1 MDGWMDGWT
10 GWIQLRSLV
19 QLGHLAVLKI
29 GSTRFASIWGLLW
42 RNPKGFLILTT
53 FRGVHKSFPFG
64 TFLHCRFSLS
74 LYFARQSGG
83 WVKIYN
89 VKKVKMEMTCAP
101 QKTYQTQNQNQSSP
115 QILVEQVEPIFHQIF
130 FFFVKHPNEG
140 IHMFSVVIIQPI
152 YNAIQLSHWSSQWL
166 SWLVQPWLVI
176 RTYLKNYFTTLA
188 FEMDDSNSR
197 FRCTIV
203 LPAHWLVS
211 AFFMLLSWLYDTWC
225 QTPF

>member
-1 MDGWMDGWT
+1 M
-10 GWIQLRSLV
+10 
-19 QLGHLAVLKI
+19 
-29 GSTRFASIWGLLW
+29 
-42 RNPKGFLILTT
+42 
-53 FRGVHKSFPFG
+53 HKSFP
-64 TFLHCRFSLS
+64 LWPIVQCRYSLS
-74 LYFARQSGG
+74 PHFPGKSEG
-83 WVKIYN
+83 WVKIYF
-89 VKKVKMEMTCAP
+89 VKDVKTDMTCAP
-101 QKTYQTQNQNQSSP
+101 PETYQNQKSFWIRSKQPPNTCRAGWAN
-115 QILVEQVEPIFHQIF
+115 F
-130 FFFVKHPNEG
+130 FIKEHFFVKHPNEG

-152 YNAIQLSHWSSQWL
+152 YNAIQLSHWSSQRL

>member
-1 MDGWMDGWT
+1 MQQ
-10 GWIQLRSLV
+10 WITVCVSQNSKSLFCQLSKEV
-19 QLGHLAVLKI
+19 YQPSILGCFTKTCFRWKKLAQPALQVFGGCFEGIQKDFWFWQPCLEK
-29 GSTRFASIWGLLW
+29 WGLSENLQCKKGQ
-42 RNPKGFLILTT
+42 NGNDLCTPKNLSNS
-53 FRGVHKSFPFG
+53 KSKSKQPPN
-64 TFLHCRFSLS
+64 TCR
-74 LYFARQSGG
+74 AG
-83 WVKIYN
+83 WANFFI
-89 VKKVKMEMTCAP
+89 KK
-101 QKTYQTQNQNQSSP
+101 
-115 QILVEQVEPIFHQIF
+115 H
-130 FFFVKHPNEG
+130 FFVKHPNEG

-152 YNAIQLSHWSSQWL
+152 YNVIQLSHWSSQRL